1 MKLPVKEAYEAYR
14 NRDTSY
20 DGVLFVGIKST
31 GIYCRPICPAR
42 RASAKNCD
50 FFESAAEAEAA
61 GYRPCL
67 VCHPERPSF
76 SASLLGTDSL
86 AEKMGAYL
94 WSHASTPLS
103 LEGMAARFG
112 YSSRHMRR
120 AFWDRFHV
128 TPVTYLETCRLLLAK
143 ALLQDSSLSI
153 AEITLASG
161 FGSTRRLNELFQ
173 ERYHLT
179 PTALR
184 RLDSSHPALGT
195 LSLTL
200 TYRPPYLASPLFDFL
215 KGRAMKGIE
224 TVSEGIYKRTVTL
237 AGEKG
242 ARYHGI
248 ISVSPNKKCNAL
260 TLTLSDSLLPVLS
273 DVIFRVS
280 RQFDLAAFPE
290 TIAAVLYAMN
300 DGVPGTFA
308 EGIRIPGAFDG
319 FETAVRAILGQQI
332 TVKAASTLAARFVA
346 VLGTPIETGHPGL
359 THLSPHR
366 KRSFPM
372 EKASLMNWENSAS
385 SPRNPRP

>member
-14 NRDTSY
+14 SRDTSY

-128 TPVTYLETCRLLLAK
+128 TPVTYLEPVACFLPKPCSRIRPFPLQRLPS
-143 ALLQDSSLSI
+143 LQ
-153 AEITLASG
+153 
-161 FGSTRRLNELFQ
+161 
-173 ERYHLT
+173 
-179 PTALR
+179 
-184 RLDSSHPALGT
+184 
-195 LSLTL
+195 
-200 TYRPPYLASPLFDFL
+200 
-215 KGRAMKGIE
+215 
-224 TVSEGIYKRTVTL
+224 
-237 AGEKG
+237 
-242 ARYHGI
+242 
-248 ISVSPNKKCNAL
+248 
-260 TLTLSDSLLPVLS
+260 
-273 DVIFRVS
+273 
-280 RQFDLAAFPE
+280 DLAA
-290 TIAAVLYAMN
+290 
-300 DGVPGTFA
+300 PG
-308 EGIRIPGAFDG
+308 D
-319 FETAVRAILGQQI
+319 
-332 TVKAASTLAARFVA
+332 
-346 VLGTPIETGHPGL
+346 
-359 THLSPHR
+359 
-366 KRSFPM
+366 
-372 EKASLMNWENSAS
+372 
-385 SPRNPRP
+385 

>member
-14 NRDTSY
+14 SRDTSY

-161 FGSTRRLNELFQ
+161 FGSTRRLNEL
-173 ERYHLT
+173 
-179 PTALR
+179 
-184 RLDSSHPALGT
+184 
-195 LSLTL
+195 
-200 TYRPPYLASPLFDFL
+200 
-215 KGRAMKGIE
+215 
-224 TVSEGIYKRTVTL
+224 
-237 AGEKG
+237 
-242 ARYHGI
+242 
-248 ISVSPNKKCNAL
+248 
-260 TLTLSDSLLPVLS
+260 
-273 DVIFRVS
+273 
-280 RQFDLAAFPE
+280 
-290 TIAAVLYAMN
+290 
-300 DGVPGTFA
+300 
-308 EGIRIPGAFDG
+308 
-319 FETAVRAILGQQI
+319 
-332 TVKAASTLAARFVA
+332 
-346 VLGTPIETGHPGL
+346 
-359 THLSPHR
+359 
-366 KRSFPM
+366 
-372 EKASLMNWENSAS
+372 
-385 SPRNPRP
+385 

>member
-14 NRDTSY
+14 SRDTSY

-179 PTALR
+179 PPCADWTRPILHWGRSRSPSPIARPILR
-184 RLDSSHPALGT
+184 RRF
-195 LSLTL
+195 LT
-200 TYRPPYLASPLFDFL
+200 F
-215 KGRAMKGIE
+215 
-224 TVSEGIYKRTVTL
+224 
-237 AGEKG
+237 
-242 ARYHGI
+242 
-248 ISVSPNKKCNAL
+248 
-260 TLTLSDSLLPVLS
+260 
-273 DVIFRVS
+273 
-280 RQFDLAAFPE
+280 
-290 TIAAVLYAMN
+290 
-300 DGVPGTFA
+300 
-308 EGIRIPGAFDG
+308 
-319 FETAVRAILGQQI
+319 
-332 TVKAASTLAARFVA
+332 
-346 VLGTPIETGHPGL
+346 
-359 THLSPHR
+359 
-366 KRSFPM
+366 
-372 EKASLMNWENSAS
+372 
-385 SPRNPRP
+385 